1 MPVRRKKGKVVV
13 KKTVAKIFETFHGF
27 PPDKAVRVKIR
38 TLRMGREQAIVGRLA
53 YIGYVSEKWDK
64 KKRLYRH
71 DFKKGPIMLY
81 DAATKMLHIAPG
93 GWKLTDRGIEG

>member
-1 MPVRRKKGKVVV
+1 MRGRKKVRL
-13 KKTVAKIFETFHGF
+13 KKNVAKIFETFHGF

-38 TLRMGREQAIVGRLA
+38 TLRMGRSQAIVGRVA
-53 YIGYVSEKWDK
+53 YIGYVSDK
-64 KKRLYRH
+64 EDRKKRLYRH
-71 DFKKGPIMLY
+71 DFEMGPLMLY